1 LPKIDFVQDK
11 HIKITH
17 QVITD
22 TTVTTVTMSI
32 NANSVSMETVN
43 DSNTTVFGCMNKI
56 QNALKDHDVYELNYH
71 YLMNSPMMLKLKLT
85 NTKLRNK
92 NREYKMII
100 KELTSKLDNTTK
112 KRKSYEEVKIKIEPN
127 TQLKTRN
134 LNISQKEIIDLV
146 SDDEDE
152 VIVLEN
158 NTKPNIVYEIIDEDP
173 ETDVRGTVVSVD
185 EAVNE
190 VEASENNTD
199 DEEVVVVK
207 MEEPIK
213 EKIEEIEEEE
223 EVEEEEESDDESKE
237 EDIPA
242 KAVVVEEEEE
252 GSDDESKEEDIPA
265 KAVVVE
271 EEEEGSDD
279 EEVFEIT
286 IRDKK
291 YYTTNETDGVIY
303 SITEDNDI
311 GDKVGVFKNKIPVF
325 LVEKYPE
332 ADVRSTVASGDEVEA
347 FNTILKASA
356 SSAVTDTSSNIEEI
370 ETEEEV
376 FEVIIKGTKYYTS
389 NETDG
394 AIYSI
399 TDDGEIGDEV
409 GNFVKGEAVMKKI

>member
-1 LPKIDFVQDK
+1 
-11 HIKITH
+11 
-17 QVITD
+17 
-22 TTVTTVTMSI
+22 
-32 NANSVSMETVN
+32 
-43 DSNTTVFGCMNKI
+43 
-56 QNALKDHDVYELNYH
+56 
-71 YLMNSPMMLKLKLT
+71 
-85 NTKLRNK
+85 
-92 NREYKMII
+92 MII

-127 TQLKTRN
+127 TQTRN

-152 VIVLEN
+152 VVILEN
-158 NTKPNIVYEIIDEDP
+158 NAKPNIVYEIIDEDP
-173 ETDVRGTVVSVD
+173 EADVRGTVVSGD
-185 EAVNE
+185 EAVISDRRSQQLSPGVLCTPRTLDE

-199 DEEVVVVK
+199 DEEVNVVK
-207 MEEPIK
+207 MEEPMK
-213 EKIEEIEEEE
+213 EKIKEAKEVEEEEIEE
-223 EVEEEEESDDESKE
+223 EVEEEEIEEEANKE
-237 EDIPA
+237 IVVE
-242 KAVVVEEEEE
+242 AVV
-252 GSDDESKEEDIPA
+252 
-265 KAVVVE
+265 

-325 LVEKYPE
+325 LVEEYPE
-332 ADVRSTVASGDEVEA
+332 AEAS
-347 FNTILKASA
+347 NTILKASV
-356 SSAVTDTSSNIEEI
+356 SSAVNDTSSNIEEI

-376 FEVIIKGTKYYTS
+376 FEVIIKGTQYYTS

-394 AIYSI
+394 VIYSI

-409 GNFVKGEAVMKKI
+409 GNFVEGKAIMKKI

>member
-1 LPKIDFVQDK
+1 
-11 HIKITH
+11 
-17 QVITD
+17 
-22 TTVTTVTMSI
+22 MSI

-71 YLMNSPMMLKLKLT
+71 YLMNSPMMLKLKQT
-85 NTKLRNK
+85 NAKLRNK
-92 NREYKMII
+92 NKEYKIII

-127 TQLKTRN
+127 THIKTRN

-152 VIVLEN
+152 VVILEN
-158 NTKPNIVYEIIDEDP
+158 NAKPNIVYEIIDEDP
-173 ETDVRGTVVSVD
+173 EADVRGTVVSGD
-185 EAVNE
+185 EAVISDRRSQQLSPGVLCTPRTLDE
-190 VEASENNTD
+190 VEASENNT
-199 DEEVVVVK
+199 EEVIVVK
-207 MEEPIK
+207 MEEPVK
-213 EKIEEIEEEE
+213 EKVKEAKEVEEEEIEEEVEEEEIEEEVEEEEIEEEE
-223 EVEEEEESDDESKE
+223 EEIEEEANKE
-237 EDIPA
+237 IVVEA
-242 KAVVVEEEEE
+242 VVEEE
-252 GSDDESKEEDIPA
+252 
-265 KAVVVE
+265 E

-325 LVEKYPE
+325 LVEEYPE
-332 ADVRSTVASGDEVEA
+332 AEAS
-347 FNTILKASA
+347 NTILKASV
-356 SSAVTDTSSNIEEI
+356 SSAVNDTSSNIEEI

-376 FEVIIKGTKYYTS
+376 FEVIIKGTQYYTS

-394 AIYSI
+394 VIYSI

-409 GNFVKGEAVMKKI
+409 GNFVEGKAIMKKI